1 MKKFLG
7 ITVLVLLL
15 FAGGFIYW
23 RYYRVFGEGVK
34 SGQLNFMVK
43 KGYVFKTF
51 EGKLIQAGFKGG
63 SIGGVQ
69 SNEFEFSVVK
79 ESVAQQLMLNSG
91 KTFDL
96 HYYEYLGKLPW
107 RGNTVFV
114 VDSILSMK

>member
-1 MKKFLG
+1 MKKLLAV
-7 ITVLVLLL
+7 TVIVVLLVV
-15 FAGGFIYW
+15 GTFIYW

-34 SGQLNFMVK
+34 SGQLNFVVR
-43 KGYVFKTF
+43 KGYIFKTY

-63 SIGGVQ
+63 MQ

-79 ESVAQQLMLNSG
+79 ESVAQQLMVNSG

-96 HYYEYLGKLPW
+96 HYREYLGKLPW

-114 VDSILSMK
+114 VDSILSMR